1 MLKRFPQL
9 RDEQLFVPA
18 TAATATATTAPID
31 AAAGVAAATGCR
43 AGCRVTQAVI
53 DGGADEEGDGGN
65 EPICFRI
72 HGNSAEDKECG
83 SVMILFI
90 CSAAVR
96 TFADTVEDEENNAAN
111 GKRSAESIVVHRHPG
126 GEIQD
131 EIDDEQ
137 NVKAAEAAVL
147 LIVPAGLF

>member
-1 MLKRFPQL
+1 MLKRFPLQ

-18 TAATATATTAPID
+18 TATAATAATAPID
-31 AAAGVAAATGCR
+31 TAAGVTAATGCR

-65 EPICFRI
+65 EPICFGI

-83 SVMILFI
+83 SVMNLFI

-96 TFADTVEDEENNAAN
+96 AFADAVEGGEDNAAN
-111 GKRSAESIVVHRHPG
+111 DK
-126 GEIQD
+126 
-131 EIDDEQ
+131 
-137 NVKAAEAAVL
+137 
-147 LIVPAGLF
+147 

>member
-1 MLKRFPQL
+1 MLKRFPLL

-18 TAATATATTAPID
+18 TAAAATATTAPID

-53 DGGADEEGDGGN
+53 DCGADEEGDRGN
-65 EPICFRI
+65 EPICFGI

-137 NVKAAEAAVL
+137 NVKAAEAAILV
-147 LIVPAGLF
+147 IVPAGLF